1 MMLVI
6 LCILCIFVLTGCGYN
21 PIMYSYLSDRN
32 HYENYTVQ
40 IAEIYYYDWDSK
52 EYVKDYSDERFQMNE
67 VVFKV
72 TFPSYEE
79 ADKFYGYEVDRE
91 KELSEYKEVFE
102 VATENNQLLAKS
114 GFYEQ
119 ISVGDTID
127 ITTSGWIY
135 MDGYF
140 YYIIGVQCGETEYL
154 NSEDGLRNVI
164 DMMNKKK
171 GLI

>member
-1 MMLVI
+1 
-6 LCILCIFVLTGCGYN
+6 
-21 PIMYSYLSDRN
+21 MYSYLSDRN

-67 VVFKV
+67 VDFKV

-127 ITTSGWIY
+127 ITTSDWIY